1 MIRESGGVQ
10 HTNGVF
16 SARIASQRQRQTE
29 DLVVK
34 TQSIRRSGFT
44 LTEMIVAVGIIGVV
58 LGAGMPSLMAIISK
72 SDAGS
77 PPNVIALIHQRNV
90 EMSKQFAAA
99 GTVYGFTITY
109 VYVSGT
115 PTAAGAITTGSYR
128 ASTITP
134 WYSWTTGG
142 TSPTYTF
149 SEYAKP
155 EVEFPAT
162 LPVLGSDYDLEG
174 KMRAATNTTPTPAR
188 GISFF
193 IGNGNESRQTY
204 SGATTFLHVA
214 CEPGTGMTHAA
225 VTTTATPDTIDTPS
239 ELFALT
245 PRRVDIFFRY
255 VANGVYS
262 NKLVLYQ
269 NGTTAVL
276 AP

>member
-1 MIRESGGVQ
+1 M
-10 HTNGVF
+10 
-16 SARIASQRQRQTE
+16 
-29 DLVVK
+29 K

-149 SEYAKP
+149 SKYAKP

-174 KMRAATNTTPTPAR
+174 KMRAATNNAGAR
-188 GISFF
+188 GISFYD
-193 IGNGNESRQTY
+193 GNGNETPRNF
-204 SGATTFLHVA
+204 SGATTTYLHVA
-214 CEPGTGMTHAA
+214 CEPGTGMTYAEEL
-225 VTTTATPDTIDTPS
+225 TTTNATPTLIHTPS
-239 ELFALT
+239 GLFAI
-245 PRRVDIFFRY
+245 PRRVDIRFRY
-255 VANGVYS
+255 VANGVFS

>member
-1 MIRESGGVQ
+1 
-10 HTNGVF
+10 
-16 SARIASQRQRQTE
+16 
-29 DLVVK
+29 
-34 TQSIRRSGFT
+34 
-44 LTEMIVAVGIIGVV
+44 VV
-58 LGAGMPSLMAIISK
+58 LGAGMPSLMAIMSR

-109 VYVSGT
+109 VTGT
-115 PTAAGAITTGSYR
+115 GTAAGSISAGSYK
-128 ASTITP
+128 ASIITP
-134 WYSWTTGG
+134 WYSWTNGG

-149 SEYAKP
+149 STYTKP

-162 LPVLGSDYDLEG
+162 LPVLGSGYDLEG
-174 KMRAATNTTPTPAR
+174 KIRAANTVPVPIAPARVR

-193 IGNGNESRQTY
+193 PGNGVEDPQTF
-204 SGATTFLHVA
+204 SGLTAYLHVA
-214 CEPGTGMTHAA
+214 CEPGTGMTYAA
-225 VTTTATPDTIDTPS
+225 MTSIATAPVVPLPSPPAAILTPS
-239 ELFALT
+239 ALATFST
-245 PRRVDIFFRY
+245 PPQRVDIFFRY